1 MLYVFVKFGT
11 IFALLFVMNSKVA
24 IPVLDQDV
32 APCFEAASQFLIANI
47 RNNRKV
53 SERFCRCR
61 GFESHCRF
69 KFLKKNKVNVL
80 ICNGINNFYSD
91 LLNVSGI
98 KVIPN
103 VTKNANTAIN
113 LFIEGKLHS
122 DSKGSLSANEI

>member
-1 MLYVFVKFGT
+1 MFVKSGT

-47 RNNRKV
+47 RDNKKL
-53 SERFCRCR
+53 SERIYRCR
-61 GFESHCRF
+61 GRESHCRF
-69 KFLKKNKVNVL
+69 KFLKKNRVNVL
-80 ICNGINNFYSD
+80 ICNGINIFYSD

-103 VTKNANTAIN
+103 VSKNANIAIN
-113 LFIEGKLHS
+113 LFVEGKLNS
-122 DSKGSLSANEI
+122 DSKGSLSRK